1 MLRLLPIAVSV
12 VASLGLTGCVGG
24 WETVTSHRF
33 RDGMLEH
40 PLETTKSLWVLE
52 DPMLVLRTDPP
63 RDGDERADAI
73 HRLKEPILNKGTQED
88 QDIIVNVLA
97 KTATS
102 DPSPVLRMEAI
113 GALGRFEDPRVAG
126 ILIVAYKSAHGRR
139 GFEPPPVPQS
149 KPDVIVAGLS
159 AGRAPTSLG
168 GRTADAIRS
177 PADYQGFQPE
187 WVTAIRCRAADSLGH
202 TSRPE
207 AAKFLAAIAGGAGVD
222 IAPEGSEDRDIRL
235 AAVRG
240 LGRCRQPEAVI
251 ALAQVLNQATSVT
264 PNLQDTA
271 IIGRTHEGLVWLTG
285 KKLSTDP
292 QQWNEVVQ
300 AGVVIAPEP
309 SWWEQTIVQVSAWVK

>member
-1 MLRLLPIAVSV
+1 VLRLLPIAGFV
-12 VASLGLTGCVGG
+12 VASLGLTGCAGG

-63 RDGDERADAI
+63 RDGDERASAI
-73 HRLKEPILNKGTQED
+73 HRLKEPIRNKGTQED

-139 GFEPPPVPQS
+139 GFEPPPTPKS
-149 KPDVIVAGLS
+149 KPDVVTAGLS
-159 AGRAPTSLG
+159 AGRSPTSLS
-168 GRTADAIRS
+168 GRTADAIKS
-177 PADYQGFQPE
+177 PVDYQGFQPE
-187 WVTAIRCRAADSLGH
+187 WVTAIRCRAADSLCR

-207 AAKFLAAIAGGAGVD
+207 AATFLAAIAGGAGRD
-222 IAPEGSEDRDIRL
+222 TAPEGSEDRDIRL

-240 LGRCRQPEAVI
+240 LGLCRQPEAVI
-251 ALAQVLNQATSVT
+251 ALTQVLNQATGVSL
-264 PNLQDTA
+264 NLQDTA

-285 KKLSTDP
+285 KKLPPDP

-309 SWWEQTIVQVSAWVK
+309 GWWENTIVQMSGWVK